1 MHRKSSFPKSVST
14 TFVAH
19 GSFTTNNAGSFR
31 KKKGRISPSQKS
43 PSQHVLSF
51 LVLSF
56 DFLHFIHGST
66 IGFSVKN
73 ERLITVKKKVNFSCI
88 STSSAVSAAPYIFW
102 GKVGKNL
109 KGVMIVVVR
118 SYWQD
123 CTSPKI
129 KSVGGFFNFSIEM
142 KRVFLGK

>member
-1 MHRKSSFPKSVST
+1 MYRKSSFPKSVST

-31 KKKGRISPSQKS
+31 KKKGRISPSQL
-43 PSQHVLSF
+43 VLSF
-51 LVLSF
+51 LALSF

-88 STSSAVSAAPYIFW
+88 STSSAVSAAPYIF
-102 GKVGKNL
+102 
-109 KGVMIVVVR
+109 
-118 SYWQD
+118 
-123 CTSPKI
+123 
-129 KSVGGFFNFSIEM
+129 
-142 KRVFLGK
+142 

>member
-1 MHRKSSFPKSVST
+1 MYRKSSFPKSVST

-19 GSFTTNNAGSFR
+19 GSFTTNNAGSFSK

-51 LVLSF
+51 LALSS

-73 ERLITVKKKVNFSCI
+73 ERLITVKKK
-88 STSSAVSAAPYIFW
+88 
-102 GKVGKNL
+102 
-109 KGVMIVVVR
+109 
-118 SYWQD
+118 
-123 CTSPKI
+123 
-129 KSVGGFFNFSIEM
+129 
-142 KRVFLGK
+142 